1 MTLRAVE
8 MQIAIPRTQDIGK
21 IQDQLHQRSTHEQ
34 FFLASE
40 QQKENERKQKSSES
54 LEKTRMDFDKSQDQS
69 GPRQQAFSHRKNQKE
84 DQHSENLH
92 PYKGKIIDI
101 SL

>member
-21 IQDQLHQRSTHEQ
+21 IQNQLHQRPTHEQ
-34 FFLASE
+34 FLLASE
-40 QQKENERKQKSSES
+40 QQKENVRKQKSSES
-54 LEKTRMDFDKSQDQS
+54 LEKTQMNFDKSQDQS
-69 GPRQQAFSHRKNQKE
+69 NPRRHTYANHKKLKDNQR
-84 DQHSENLH
+84 SENLH